1 MWLEKSSKEV
11 VSLTPEEKALK
22 KKKSLFNNFIKN
34 TLRRASYRW
43 SPRGEAEK
51 AARIAR
57 GLYRCAICQGEFKRG
72 EVELDH
78 VEPVVPIK
86 ESWMDEE
93 GNPDWNLYIRRLF
106 CEKEGYQII
115 CKRDHEVKT
124 EHEDTM
130 RAFFNEKRK
139 SLDKKKKEE

>member
-1 MWLEKSSKEV
+1 M
-11 VSLTPEEKALK
+11 SLTPEEKALK

-43 SPRGEAEK
+43 SPRGEAER

-57 GLYRCAICQGEFKRG
+57 GLYRCAICEGEFKRS

-86 ESWMDEE
+86 EGWMDEE

-115 CKRDHEVKT
+115 CKTCHSSKT
-124 EHEDTM
+124 LIEDTL
-130 RAFFNEKRK
+130 RAEYNEKRK
-139 SLDKKKKEE
+139 LLDKKKKKE